1 MSLSTVNFTPSAQ
14 TRAGSWW
21 GRLAAWAGRGRFGLR
36 RELVLARRR
45 AEQAEGRLAEVIN
58 LLPEGV
64 VFLDAEGRFV
74 LWNDRYAEFYHRT
87 ADLLKPGASIDEAM
101 RAGIARGE
109 YPDAEGRAE
118 AWIAERLD
126 HLAIPGARHEQRLA
140 DGRRLLVEERRAADG
155 GTVGLRIDVTE
166 MKRQAEALEAALG
179 RAEAANQ
186 AKTEFLANLSHE
198 IRTPLNAVIGLADVL
213 RRDQLQPSQRQL
225 LQTIVD
231 SADCLNVIL
240 SDLLDYSRLEAG
252 KVAIREEAFDLADL
266 VERIT
271 APHAARAAQKGV
283 AFDVAFNAER
293 PALVTGDPHRLG
305 QILGNLLD
313 NAVKFTREGSI
324 AFTVSPAAKGD
335 RFFFEVRD
343 TGAGFDAE
351 DAERLFARFQQA
363 DGSAT
368 REFGGLGLGLA
379 ICRQLAAL
387 MGGTVVAHG
396 QRGKGAVFTL
406 TLPLAAAEAPVHS
419 EADEAAPA
427 ELDRVLRVLVTDDN
441 ATNRKVAELILAA
454 IGAQVT
460 SAENG
465 AEAVEAVSQGRFD
478 LILMD
483 IQMPV
488 MDGLTAIRRIRA
500 LETSRGLPR
509 TPVVVLSANSMPEQ
523 LEASAAAGA
532 DEHLGKPIRADDL
545 IAAIIRVVESEPETA
560 LQAEG

>member
-1 MSLSTVNFTPSAQ
+1 MRFWVAGALLGRHHDLNAAQ
-14 TRAGSWW
+14 
-21 GRLAAWAGRGRFGLR
+21 
-36 RELVLARRR
+36 RR
-45 AEQAEGRLAEVIN
+45 AEQAEARLREVVD

-64 VFLDAEGRFV
+64 VFLDKDRRYV
-74 LWNDRYAEFYHRT
+74 LWNQRYAEIFR
-87 ADLLKPGASIDEAM
+87 APDLLEAGERIDDILRKAVLRGDFPEAV
-101 RAGIARGE
+101 GQE
-109 YPDAEGRAE
+109 E
-118 AWIAERLD
+118 AW
-126 HLAIPGARHEQRLA
+126 LADRMAMFAAPGHRREQRFP
-140 DGRRLLVEERRAADG
+140 DGRCLMTEDRRTSDG
-155 GTVGLRIDVTE
+155 GIVGLRVDITE
-166 MKRQAEALEAALG
+166 MKNQSEALEAALS
-179 RAEAANQ
+179 RAEAANH

-266 VERIT
+266 VERL
-271 APHAARAAQKGV
+271 ARPHAARAAEKGV
-283 AFDVAFNAER
+283 AFDLAFNAER
-293 PALVTGDPHRLG
+293 PAMVTGDPHRLG

-313 NAVKFTREGSI
+313 NALKFTREGSV

-351 DAERLFARFQQA
+351 DAERLFGRFQQA

-406 TLPLAAAEAPVHS
+406 TLPFAPAETPIHAEA
-419 EADEAAPA
+419 ERAEPA

-441 ATNRKVAELILAA
+441 ATNRKVAELILEA

-465 AEAVEAVSQGRFD
+465 AEAVEAVGQGRFD

-500 LETSRGLPR
+500 LEVSRGLPR

-545 IAAIIRVVESEPETA
+545 IAAIIRVVEHEPESA